1 MVDALHAAHQ
11 RVRRGGL
18 VVDARP
24 DTSRQPRVI
33 ARGRVRAYLR
43 RSRDADVDREADAAA
58 ECVIARGLYRPLRRG
73 LVWYGSRF
81 ADLAELEE
89 SFEDTA
95 RYCDY
100 EDGVRRLLLPYRRG
114 PLTIRRAM
122 KYQLLARL

>member
-24 DTSRQPRVI
+24 DASRQPRII

-43 RSRDADVDREADAAA
+43 EAEFDREADAAV

-81 ADLAELEE
+81 ADLAELEK

-95 RYCDY
+95 RYCNY

-122 KYQLLARL
+122 KYQILARL